1 MKRYQARLFR
11 LVARSVYTVP
21 MRPHGST
28 WPLIAAA
35 LALCACGATA
45 AGTPPPHPPNVD
57 LRRVE
62 AATVP
67 FESAALAELPP
78 LRSDRVELAVAFPE
92 RFDPSREQPILIT
105 QVTSDRARSN
115 IDELG
120 TYAPAALAAGYVA
133 LTAQGIPWPTTARS
147 DTLGH
152 RYASVRAA
160 LRWLAGE
167 VPQSV
172 GWPIVLAGF
181 SGGAK
186 ISQALA
192 FSLTL
197 EGRRVA
203 GVFLGGCNEDHSRV
217 LLGEF
222 PTVKERFS
230 QMAFFLSVGKEDRIA
245 PPAAVREVADHLRRS
260 GVQRLELSV
269 HRGGHRLDPQTLSV
283 GLRWLRAQMSAQP
296 PVSAPGG

>member
-1 MKRYQARLFR
+1 
-11 LVARSVYTVP
+11 
-21 MRPHGST
+21 MRPRGST
-28 WPLIAAA
+28 LPLIAAA
-35 LALCACGATA
+35 LGVCACGATA
-45 AGTPPPHPPNVD
+45 ADTPPPRPPNVD

-92 RFDPSREQPILIT
+92 RFDPTREHPILIT

-120 TYAPAALAAGYVA
+120 AYAPTALASGYVA
-133 LTAQGIPWPTTARS
+133 LTAQGIPWPNTERS
-147 DTLGH
+147 HTLAH

-160 LRWLAGE
+160 LRWLASE
-167 VPQSV
+167 VPQSER
-172 GWPIVLAGF
+172 WPIVLAGF

-186 ISQALA
+186 ISQVLA

-203 GVFLGGCNEDHSRV
+203 GVFLGGCNEDHSRL

-222 PTVKERFS
+222 PEVKERFS
-230 QMAFFLSVGKEDRIA
+230 QMAFFLSVGEEDRIA

-260 GVQRLELSV
+260 GVERLELLV

-283 GLRWLRAQMSAQP
+283 ALRWLRAQTGPQP
-296 PVSAPGG
+296 PLSAPGG

>member
-1 MKRYQARLFR
+1 MRTH
-11 LVARSVYTVP
+11 RSN
-21 MRPHGST
+21 GL
-28 WPLIAAA
+28 LIAAAA
-35 LALCACGATA
+35 LALCACGAAA
-45 AGTPPPHPPNVD
+45 AGTPRPGPPNVN

-78 LRSDRVELAVAFPE
+78 LRSDRVELAVAFPDG
-92 RFDPSREQPILIT
+92 FDPTREHPILIT

-120 TYAPAALAAGYVA
+120 AYAPTALASGYVA

-147 DTLGH
+147 DTLAH

-160 LRWLAGE
+160 LRWLASE
-167 VPQSV
+167 VPQSER
-172 GWPIVLAGF
+172 WPIVLAGF

-203 GVFLGGCNEDHSRV
+203 GVFLGGCNEDHSRL

-222 PTVKERFS
+222 PAVKERFS
-230 QMAFFLSVGKEDRIA
+230 QIAFFLSVGEEDRIA
-245 PPAAVREVADHLRRS
+245 PPAAVREVAGHLRRS
-260 GVQRLELSV
+260 GVQRLELAV
-269 HRGGHRLDPQTLSV
+269 HRGGHRLDPQTLSLA
-283 GLRWLRAQMSAQP
+283 LRWLRAQISTR
-296 PVSAPGG
+296 APIGAAAG